1 MVQKGGSKMMT
12 LIEANNLVTPILRS
26 ELFKMSEEL
35 QVKADEI
42 KKLFEDFKLTNP
54 FGLNQFEILDDK
66 KEEAFRELIASI
78 QITVIRIY
86 YAKIIY
92 NQEKVINKFYH
103 Q

>member
-1 MVQKGGSKMMT
+1 MMT

>member
-1 MVQKGGSKMMT
+1 MMT

-66 KEEAFRELIASI
+66 KEEAFRELIA
-78 QITVIRIY
+78 IY
-86 YAKIIY
+86 KKLSK
-92 NQEKVINKFYH
+92 Q
-103 Q
+103 

>member
-42 KKLFEDFKLTNP
+42 KKLFEGFKLTNP

-66 KEEAFRELIASI
+66 KEEAFRELIA
-78 QITVIRIY
+78 IY
-86 YAKIIY
+86 KKLSK
-92 NQEKVINKFYH
+92 Q
-103 Q
+103 